1 MLTIPSLLLNG
12 GGLWSWVRRR
22 RAWMRKLRR
31 LGHADCEK
39 QADEARKIS
48 EIEEDDDDEEE
59 RCVNE

>member
-1 MLTIPSLLLNG
+1 
-12 GGLWSWVRRR
+12 
-22 RAWMRKLRR
+22 MRKLRR

-39 QADEARKIS
+39 QADKARKIS